1 MSGRS
6 HRVRKALLPGLLVR
20 GALLAATLA
29 LGGCFGWV
37 DNNLTQSPTP
47 WRRVQPADLPVT
59 LPANPK
65 FPIVA
70 ARARTTGAIYS
81 SYNVVLGNPTLLPG
95 ENRLSIDVHT
105 LPDSPLGM
113 FVQPPRVF
121 PVPLYST
128 ETLAETLAKEFP
140 GLKTKVA
147 DSARRNRYGDY
158 DFALAQD
165 ATNTCV
171 LAWQLISD
179 HDRTLPRRIE
189 AIRLEYRVCG
199 TERNPRALLQP
210 FDNLVL
216 TLPDAVLEIDDLTR
230 F

>member
-1 MSGRS
+1 MSGCNWLL
-6 HRVRKALLPGLLVR
+6 RVLVLGTAL
-20 GALLAATLA
+20 T

-37 DNNLTQSPTP
+37 DNNLTQLPTP
-47 WRRVQPADLPVT
+47 WRRIQPADLPVT
-59 LPANPK
+59 LPVSPQ
-65 FPIVA
+65 FPIIA

-105 LPDSPLGM
+105 LPDGPLGM
-113 FVQPPRVF
+113 LIQPPRVF

-147 DSARRNRYGDY
+147 DSGRRNRYGEYDY
-158 DFALAQD
+158 ALAQD

-179 HDRTLPRRIE
+179 HNRTLPRRIE

-199 TERNPRALLQP
+199 TERNPRALLQM
-210 FDNLVL
+210 FDALIL
-216 TLPDAVLEIDDLTR
+216 TLPDSILEIDDLTR
-230 F
+230 L